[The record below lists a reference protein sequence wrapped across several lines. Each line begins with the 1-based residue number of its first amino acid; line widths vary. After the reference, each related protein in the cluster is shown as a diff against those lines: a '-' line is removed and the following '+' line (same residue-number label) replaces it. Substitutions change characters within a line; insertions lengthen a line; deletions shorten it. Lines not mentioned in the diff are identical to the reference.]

1 MSNAKYYTF
10 NIKTEK
16 TTRNGKVTIEKCAKL
31 DIIGMDTGNF
41 KLEQL
46 ADFLDDL
53 KKVVDVYKRSIRED
67 LWCEIELMVSEY
79 DITDEN
85 WNQIKFDRWEYNG
98 HPANDDGF
106 RSDDNSINIYL
117 SPDTKYTDEHHD
129 ILISTKSV
137 YQMIRDLENL

>member
-1 MSNAKYYTF
+1 MSNSKFYEL
-10 NIKTEK
+10 NIKIEK
-16 TTRNGKVTIEKCAKL
+16 TSRGGKLTIEKSAKFE
-31 DIIGMDTGNF
+31 IIGKYIGDF
-41 KLEQL
+41 KLAQL

-53 KKVVDVYKRSIRED
+53 KEVANVYKRSIRED
-67 LWCEIELMVSEY
+67 LWCEIELIVSEY
-79 DITDEN
+79 DITDGN

-106 RSDDNSINIYL
+106 KTDDNTINIYL
-117 SPDTKYTDEHHD
+117 SPDTKYTNEQHD

>member
-1 MSNAKYYTF
+1 MSNAKYDTF
-10 NIKTEK
+10 NIKIEK
-16 TTRNGKVTIEKCAKL
+16 TTRRGKVTVEKCAKF
-31 DIIGMDTGNF
+31 DIIGMDMDNF

-53 KKVVDVYKRSIRED
+53 KEVANVYKRSIHED
-67 LWCEIELMVSEY
+67 LWCEIELTVSEY
-79 DITDEN
+79 DMTDEN

-117 SPDTKYTDEHHD
+117 SPDTKYTAEHRD
-129 ILISTKSV
+129 LLISVKSASH
-137 YQMIRDLENL
+137 MIRDLQFI

>member
-16 TTRNGKVTIEKCAKL
+16 TTRNGKATIEKCAKL
-31 DIIGMDTGNF
+31 DIIGMDIGNF

-53 KKVVDVYKRSIRED
+53 KKVANVYKRSISED
-67 LWCEIELMVSEY
+67 LWCEIELMVGEY
-79 DITDEN
+79 NITDEN
-85 WNQIKFDRWEYNG
+85 WNQIKFDRWEDNG

-117 SPDTKYTDEHHD
+117 RPDTKYTAEHRD
-129 ILISTKSV
+129 LLISIKSPGH
-137 YQMIRDLENL
+137 MIRDLQFI